1 MYNKQ
6 VWKDEIPDLARPILD
21 GSGKQ
26 KTDPQ
31 TGRPLFELVQ
41 EGTRITS
48 TRLNTME
55 GGIEAAHTLVEQ
67 LAKELGG
74 NFVAVINGVMGLQ
87 CSAQGLTVTWTA
99 GVAYVG
105 GRRFEV
111 SAGNMPLNPTQGQ
124 YLYVDTDG
132 IVKKTTSQATAKAGV
147 LLFYVATDSSGVISS
162 MDQRLNIS
170 MEEILKKIDST
181 ATTAALDA
189 TAKAEAARVSAK
201 TYTDDQVKGIADKL
215 DTVKRQDVVLNA
227 GMQILNAQR
236 RAAFSLS
243 GIKGRT
249 LVNLLGR
256 DGAFE
261 NVNPWTA
268 YSVKGAPTVVNNEIT
283 VIGSGEAT
291 NPQISRNLRA
301 APAPKVGDKMFIRAI
316 AKTKNA
322 CESLRAYLYISSP
335 VSTRHGEIIVSSPT
349 VDKPYALYKSFTVTQ
364 QLVDNWGTTGFIL
377 AAQHASAAAA
387 KDTVAVYSQAALY
400 AVATQDLGLTDDELA
415 AKYTY
420 VNSLQPVRNP
430 YAIRYG
436 ENLAQDYPEAK
447 INFDPATAITP
458 FTVIGTYEVKFS
470 GESVSTNVDKG
481 VYFDISTIPGQTYT
495 AAVDTLADNGFI
507 RFEYWKDR
515 NSIGPSLWV
524 KDPDFFPSNAPATAT
539 VPPDCTYMRV
549 YYTNQTT
556 LTYNSGK
563 LVNESL
569 IGGNYH
575 FKNWRLFPGP
585 SDLGFKPREDS
596 MLALQTDLY
605 ADPLT
610 GANADEVFEKE
621 GQYFKLAK
629 WKKQVLDGSVD
640 WRLNPQPRSG
650 YKEVYVPGLMAE
662 AIKGGGFASKF
673 DGKILTALNVGAA
686 TTEGDQF
693 LINSDNAFVLA
704 ISNTDSG
711 WGDNYTPTADEI
723 KAYFMGYKMYPAGG
737 SGSAIYTGSGTK
749 AWVYRTPSGLDG
761 WQDVGTTLPT
771 SSAPINAYWQPY
783 QLVYQL
789 ATPTVEPIVSEGM
802 LTFNEGDNQIEVG
815 TGLVVRE
822 AIRLYDGEQ
831 PGYGAYYYTNHAT
844 IGGGS
849 KWKYKPMKVLAF
861 YRNSLA
867 DGSFDPPPTGSDP
880 WYRIKKSLY
889 DSSVTYSVTY
899 LMLDNSPIVPF
910 TGSYAIN
917 EKAMLQE
924 LTETV
929 QQNAT
934 AVSVLMNKKADK
946 DQTIVWITPTL
957 LNGWT
962 SFGSNTVQY
971 GKDAIGNVHIQGMA
985 GGGAGEQ
992 PMFILPV
999 GFRPKRTRQCVS
1011 IAVKDGVVS
1020 APTYE
1025 IAADGKVIPYGTI
1038 APTWMTLDTITP
1050 FPAER

>member
-236 RAAFSLS
+236 NAAFTLG

-256 DGAFE
+256 NGGMESLTGIGLSSA
-261 NVNPWTA
+261 
-268 YSVKGAPTVVNNEIT
+268 TVALDSTNKTQGSNGLRVTTT
-283 VIGSGEAT
+283 VSSAT
-291 NPQISRNLRA
+291 NSGIAYIPISGL
-301 APAPKVGDKMFIRAI
+301 KVDGYYVLIADVKNGNAKELYAGWGGAI
-316 AKTKNA
+316 TGSYAG
-322 CESLRAYLYISSP
+322 P
-335 VSTRHGEIIVSSPT
+335 VT
-349 VDKPYALYKSFTVTQ
+349 
-364 QLVDNWGTTGFIL
+364 
-377 AAQHASAAAA
+377 A
-387 KDTVAVYSQAALY
+387 KDKFTTIWRKNRPNSSSGNIDLAVLGDVNTYGYYDAVRIYEISATEYAALDTMTPEQ
-400 AVATQDLGLTDDELA
+400 VA
-415 AKYTY
+415 AKYPY
-420 VNSLQPVRNP
+420 VDSVQPVRNP
-430 YAIRYG
+430 YVIRYG
-436 ENLAQDYPEAK
+436 ENIAYGFPDAK
-447 INFDPATAITP
+447 INGRNDASLV
-458 FTVIGTYEVKFS
+458 TVLGPYEIKFS
-470 GESVSTNVDKG
+470 GEAIAQNVDKG
-481 VYFDISTIPGQTYT
+481 VYFDIPVIPGHSYT
-495 AAVDTLADNGFI
+495 AAVDTLADNAFI
-507 RFEYWKDR
+507 RFEYFKDSS
-515 NSIGPSLWV
+515 SISNTQWL
-524 KDPDFFPSNAPATAT
+524 KNPDFFPTNTPATVN
-539 VPPDCTYMRV
+539 VPEGCSLIRV
-549 YYTNQTT
+549 YITNQTS
-556 LTYNSGK
+556 LYWDNGA
-563 LVNESL
+563 LINDSL

-575 FKNWRLFPGP
+575 FKNWRLFHGTK
-585 SDLGFKPREDS
+585 DLGFKPREDS

-610 GANADEVFEKE
+610 GANADEVFEKD

-629 WKKQVLDGSVD
+629 WKKVVLDGD
-640 WRLNPQPRSG
+640 KLYTLQGP
-650 YKEVYVPGLMAE
+650 VPGFKW
-662 AIKGGGFASKF
+662 IKFAATDGPRQNQDNAFYMTKF
-673 DGKILTALNVGAA
+673 DGKCIRHMPGSLGSGTLP
-686 TTEGDQF
+686 DQMDYDGGGN
-693 LINSDNAFVLA
+693 LVYVS

-737 SGSAIYTGSGTK
+737 SGSDIYTGSGTK

-771 SSAPINAYWQPY
+771 SPAPINAYWQPY

-802 LTFNEGDNQIEVG
+802 LAFREGDNQIEVG
-815 TGLVVRE
+815 AGIVVRE

-849 KWKYKPMKVLAF
+849 KWKYKPMKVLSF

-867 DGSFDPPPTGSDP
+867 DGSFDPPPPGSDP

-889 DSSVTYSVTY
+889 DSSATYSVTY

-946 DQTIVWITPTL
+946 DQTIAWITPTL